1 VASSSSNKQPLMVD
15 RPATTSTL
23 CTVASGQSFLTS
35 LIPTAVGNATK
46 VFDVDSALTD
56 TSISGAYIDEIWFTY
71 TKRVIEKIDAVTAP
85 TFTYSATGAVCTVT
99 AATGHN
105 LEIGQKVFLDFKTY
119 SAGTFPTDDTFT
131 VQDTANFT
139 ATTFDVTV
147 PAIGGGATI
156 TGNVDASLPVDF
168 CVYLVNTGTITNIN
182 QFFPLFVQSIPQVA
196 ENQILSTT
204 LTEKLP
210 LINHPVV
217 QSGAANFAGA
227 NNEIAPKQRGLMLKR
242 GQALYVAASGATA
255 LTNGFFCNLQGGFY

>member
-1 VASSSSNKQPLMVD
+1 MVD
-15 RPATTSTL
+15 RPATNSTL

-71 TKRVIEKIDAVTAP
+71 AKRSIQKLDAVTP
-85 TFTYSATGAVCTVT
+85 TQGTYSATGTVCTVT
-99 AATGHN
+99 LSGGHN
-105 LEIGQKVFLDFKTY
+105 LEIGQKVFLDFLTY
-119 SAGTFPTDDTFT
+119 NTGVVPKDDTFE
-131 VQDTANFT
+131 VKDTLNFT
-139 ATTFDVTV
+139 STTF
-147 PAIGGGATI
+147 
-156 TGNVDASLPVDF
+156 NVNVSLPVDF
-168 CVYLVNTGTITNIN
+168 CFYLVSTGTITNIN
-182 QFFPLFVQSIPQVA
+182 QFFPLFTQSIPQVS

-210 LINHPVV
+210 LINHPTV
-217 QSGAANFAGA
+217 QSGALNFAGS

-255 LTNGFFCNLQGGFY
+255 LTNGFYCNVQGGFY

>member
-15 RPATTSTL
+15 RPATNSTL

-71 TKRVIEKIDAVTAP
+71 TKRVIEKMDAVTA
-85 TFTYSATGAVCTVT
+85 TTATYSATGGVCTITIT
-99 AATGHN
+99 AGHN
-105 LEIGQKVFLDFKTY
+105 LEIGQKLFCDFKTY
-119 SAGTFPTDDTFT
+119 SGGTVPKDDTFT
-131 VQDTANFT
+131 VLDTVNFT
-139 ATTFDVTV
+139 PTTFDITI
-147 PAIGGGATI
+147 PTIPSGTI
-156 TGNVDASLPVDF
+156 TGNVDVSLPIDF
-168 CVYLVNTGTITNIN
+168 CFYLVSTGTVTNIN
-182 QFFPLFVQSIPQVA
+182 QFFPLFTQSIPQVA

-217 QSGAANFAGA
+217 QSGAANFGA
-227 NNEIAPKQRGLMLKR
+227 SNNEIAPKQRGLMLRR
-242 GQALYVAASGATA
+242 GQALFVAASGASA
-255 LTNGFFCNLQGGFY
+255 LTNGFYCNVQGGFY

>member
-1 VASSSSNKQPLMVD
+1 MVD
-15 RPATTSTL
+15 RPATNSTL

-71 TKRVIEKIDAVTAP
+71 SKRAIQKLDAVTA
-85 TFTYSATGAVCTVT
+85 TTGTYSATGTVCTVT
-99 AATGHN
+99 VSGGHN
-105 LEIGQKVFLDFKTY
+105 LEIGQKVFLDFLTY
-119 SAGTFPTDDTFT
+119 NTGVVPKDDTFT
-131 VQDTANFT
+131 VDDTLNFT

-147 PAIGGGATI
+147 PSQSAAN
-156 TGNVDASLPVDF
+156 GNVAVSLPIDF
-168 CVYLVNTGTITNIN
+168 CFYLVSTGTITNIN
-182 QFFPLFVQSIPQVA
+182 QFFPLFTQSIPQVA

-217 QSGAANFAGA
+217 QSGAANFGA
-227 NNEIAPKQRGLMLKR
+227 SNNEIAPKQRGLMLRR
-242 GQALYVAASGATA
+242 GQALYVAASGSTA
-255 LTNGFFCNLQGGFY
+255 LTNGFYCNVQGGFY